1 MTYTTTHF
9 ALQGLTVWL
18 LLSKKDKV
26 YYKKHRWEFILINLF
41 AALPDL
47 DIFFGYHRSYTHSI
61 IIPTFILL
69 CFMIIG
75 RFNKD
80 EGPIETTGQKTIRF
94 IKLASIMW
102 ILHII
107 LDLSWGALL
116 LFWPLD
122 PNLYDLT
129 IYLRFSN
136 QPWLFFPLS
145 LVGIIPDWTIYSP
158 TEGRGI
164 FITNLSQQEREALYG
179 EFIDLYIEQITV
191 HILLILIWIVV
202 ILVPAF
208 KRKKK
213 REAHE
218 EKKVKVVFSHI
229 WKRVKRSFSI
239 FAYFIIILGIILGPS
254 IGRTRSISYEVS
266 SDYISTLTY
275 FDPTLGISFVNKP
288 QAQTEVFFQCETGTV
303 PYNSSI
309 VLTNNATFSN
319 FFTAFDNMT
328 LNYYDGNIT
337 FSQLVTEYNDQV
349 AKMKLSSFYM
359 KRLIENQNSNGFT
372 FQINETKADINLY
385 LIALVDEWNI
395 TQSFFYEATIEI
407 KYLIERKQ
415 AQIEGYI
422 LVGFGIGIILIDQ
435 FLLAK
440 RDDRILKKIQ
450 NKTN

>member
-1 MTYTTTHF
+1 MTYTTTHL

-18 LLSKKDKV
+18 LLSKNDKA

-41 AALPDL
+41 ATLPDL

-61 IIPTFILL
+61 IIPTFTLL

-80 EGPIETTGQKTIRF
+80 EGPIETTGQKTTRF
-94 IKLASIMW
+94 FKLVSIMW

-107 LDLSWGALL
+107 LDLSWGAVL

-129 IYLRFSN
+129 VYLRFSN

-158 TEGRGI
+158 TEGHGI

-179 EFIDLYIEQITV
+179 EFIDLYLEQITV
-191 HILLILIWIVV
+191 HILIVLVWIIV
-202 ILVPAF
+202 ILAPAF
-208 KRKKK
+208 RRKKK
-213 REAHE
+213 REEKE
-218 EKKVKVVFSHI
+218 EKKVKTTISHI
-229 WKRVKRSFSI
+229 WRRAKRSFSI
-239 FAYFIIILGIILGPS
+239 FAYFIIVLGILLGPS
-254 IGRTRSISYEVS
+254 IGRTRLITYSVS
-266 SDYISTLTY
+266 SDYINTLTY

-288 QAQTEVFFQCETGTV
+288 HTQTEVFFQCETGTV

-309 VLTNNATFSN
+309 VLTNNVTFSN
-319 FFTAFDNMT
+319 FFTSFDNLT
-328 LNYYDGNIT
+328 LNFYDGNIT
-337 FSQLVTEYNDQV
+337 FSQLITEYDNQV
-349 AKMKLSSFYM
+349 AKMKQSSLYS
-359 KRLIENQNSNGFT
+359 KRLIGNQNSDGYT
-372 FQINETKADINLY
+372 VQINETQTEINLY
-385 LIALVDEWNI
+385 LITLVDEWNT

-422 LVGFGIGIILIDQ
+422 LVGLGVVIILLDQ
-435 FLLAK
+435 LLFTK
-440 RDDRILKKIQ
+440 SDNKIIKEIQ
-450 NKTN
+450 KKTN

>member
-9 ALQGLTVWL
+9 ALQGLAVWF
-18 LLSKKDKV
+18 LLSKKDRA

-41 AALPDL
+41 AAFPDL

-61 IIPTFILL
+61 ILPTFFLL

-80 EGPIETTGQKTIRF
+80 EGPIETPGQKIVRF
-94 IKLASIMW
+94 FKLASIMW

-122 PNLYDLT
+122 PNLYDLS

-136 QPWLFFPLS
+136 QPWLFFPLT
-145 LVGIIPDWTIYSP
+145 LIGIIPDWTIYSP
-158 TEGRGI
+158 TEGQRI
-164 FITNLSQQEREALYG
+164 FISNLSQQEREALYG
-179 EFIDLYIEQITV
+179 EFIDLYIEQIFV
-191 HILLILIWIVV
+191 HILLVLVWIAIILI
-202 ILVPAF
+202 PAL

-213 REAHE
+213 SE
-218 EKKVKVVFSHI
+218 EKEVKKVKITISKI
-229 WKRVKRSFSI
+229 WKRTKRSFSL
-239 FAYFIIILGIILGPS
+239 FAYFIIILGIFLGPS
-254 IGRTRSISYEVS
+254 IGRTRLITYEVS

-275 FDPTLGISFVNKP
+275 FDPTLGISFINKP
-288 QAQTEVFFQCETGTV
+288 DAQTEVFFQCETGTV

-319 FFTAFDNMT
+319 FFTSFDNLT

-337 FSQLVTEYNDQV
+337 FSQLVTEYDDQV
-349 AKMKLSSFYM
+349 AKMKLSNLYM
-359 KRLIENQNSNGFT
+359 KRLIGNQNSDGFT
-372 FQINETKADINLY
+372 FQINETQTEIDLY
-385 LIALVDEWNI
+385 LITLVDEWNT

-422 LVGFGIGIILIDQ
+422 LVGLGIVIILVDQ
-435 FLLAK
+435 LLIAK
-440 RDDRILKKIQ
+440 SDNRILKKIQ
-450 NKTN
+450 KKTN